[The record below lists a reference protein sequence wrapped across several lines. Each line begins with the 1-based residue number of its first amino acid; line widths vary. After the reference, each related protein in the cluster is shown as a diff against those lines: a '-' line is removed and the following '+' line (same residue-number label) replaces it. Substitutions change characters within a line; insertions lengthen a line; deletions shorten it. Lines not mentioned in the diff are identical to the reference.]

1 MSITKDIREENKYR
15 IELLECAKSLN
26 LQNDDDYTKELIN
39 QITKELI
46 NQIPIEN
53 YQEDENESIIHIKKE
68 EENIRGYKDYNNL
81 IIKKFLF
88 EEFNDFDDSNDL
100 LNKELSEVKDIDTDF
115 ILCNNLENYITR
127 DSIELEEPLFPKKIK
142 LDNLE
147 VPTVPTIKS
156 LTPNYNPTQIVPEPF
171 LESEI
176 QTYTI
181 EDLCPLYHEAMADEI
196 DIATSLLKEQE
207 IELENDTI
215 LIDDLKF
222 KSKYLEEPILPNVKD
237 IVQQDIPNSISNVES
252 LFKQEVE
259 LILKNDEKFSVI
271 EESGVKL
278 PLEMMNEWETMDDD
292 LKETLTE
299 SSRESE
305 MILDI
310 PHEGYLELEVCMD
323 HNKQPGPGPNAG
335 PRYVFTSQ
343 LVIGNVHHLVTLTN
357 ASLKRSNALGQEP
370 VLIPAKNDPLE
381 MDRRKR
387 RKKSE
392 SEEDII
398 TTDSLLSVI
407 NHVVPEN
414 VMPISSNQDEDE
426 ELQKD
431 LDSIIKIDTPF
442 DQWQIIMT
450 QPMDEIG
457 ELKFTVPSLLHP
469 VSYASSDIPSRLSDL
484 VVSNSSKSDFQIFS
498 PFSGIKALELLLH
511 WNPIKNVAI
520 LEIDKIVDTSE
531 TPYDNLAEITQ
542 EYICF
547 DTDNLLGLIEVT
559 SKSDEIYLRSKKEEK
574 KKKRLKQLEVAQ
586 RDYVHN
592 NKESAAISTASRH
605 SRVTSAAVA
614 PSNMFKNRS
623 SQTNPSKIKSS
634 NQNKSTDI
642 QQLLRKPTIGRFRNI
657 ERSMPDVMSWI
668 REGNDYDASL
678 PEIANETVSA
688 QNRVT
693 QWLSSCD
700 FNDPNKDLKN
710 KNKYENIEVID
721 LTQDSDLSTP
731 ETGKSVVDN
740 ETTSP
745 FFKDKSKS
753 SAEQNNAMY
762 FSNSFSATRS
772 IDDFLV
778 LRGKL
783 SPNKRRE
790 INQSNVTIGK
800 SIIEKLP
807 TPVVPH
813 KYIVSI
819 RMFPNRKLLTA
830 LKSEKCK
837 VELIERDFEYLRPFL
852 SEENSDTIHVEVDF
866 IIDERTGVIFYPLNM
881 LSQDQSILKLVQT
894 ILRLHLK
901 YPNLYLIL
909 ETYTWNNRCT
919 SSNKE
924 YIITSYPFT
933 LPVLRSISELK
944 LILTCCNCDAKIM
957 YSLCEEMSAKL
968 LRMVGDA
975 CATKCDIEGATRVGN
990 HGWKDHKQ
998 WAERNWMTM
1007 EESLHERFL
1016 SCFSPLINPFTA
1028 QIILTATTLIQFFQ
1042 MSHMERCA
1050 LVGGWVDEIRLASDD
1065 LLISP

>member
-310 PHEGYLELEVCMD
+310 PHEGYEL
-323 HNKQPGPGPNAG
+323 
-335 PRYVFTSQ
+335 
-343 LVIGNVHHLVTLTN
+343 
-357 ASLKRSNALGQEP
+357 EP

-542 EYICF
+542 EYICV

-790 INQSNVTIGK
+790 INQSNASPSSTRTNSVMKNKVPIVNKNSFITIGK

-1050 LVGGWVDEIRLASDD
+1050 LVGGWEKFDEIIHEILLNDSNNDTTVEQLFKSEIPIIVIDD
-1065 LLISP
+1065 

>member
-1 MSITKDIREENKYR
+1 MSITKGIGEENKYR

-207 IELENDTI
+207 IELKNDTI

-310 PHEGYLELEVCMD
+310 PHEGYEL
-323 HNKQPGPGPNAG
+323 
-335 PRYVFTSQ
+335 
-343 LVIGNVHHLVTLTN
+343 
-357 ASLKRSNALGQEP
+357 EP

-623 SQTNPSKIKSS
+623 SLTRNYTPYTRQTNPSKIKSS

-745 FFKDKSKS
+745 FFRNKSKS

-830 LKSEKCK
+830 LKSEECK

-901 YPNLYLIL
+901 YSNLYLIL

-998 WAERNWMTM
+998 WAERNWMTI